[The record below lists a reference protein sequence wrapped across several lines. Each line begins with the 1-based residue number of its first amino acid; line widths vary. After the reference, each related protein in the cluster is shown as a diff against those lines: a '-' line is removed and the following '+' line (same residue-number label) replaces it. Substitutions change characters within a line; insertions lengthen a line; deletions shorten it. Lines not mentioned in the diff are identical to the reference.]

1 MPGGG
6 TRTFLEPDHYEASL
20 GQAQIQAVIL
30 PRDKFR
36 ARLTWAELHHSQVL
50 RCEEDAPGV
59 AYLQLAPGLAFI
71 TFTADSGPL
80 PVWRGTEMQAGDI
93 VFHGR
98 GERLH
103 QFTPGPFVWN
113 VIAMDP
119 AQLEYYG
126 RALSGT
132 RFSLPS
138 EGRTLRPPQHIAAG
152 LRRLHARIC
161 RLAETKPKIVSH
173 FEIARAME
181 QGLIQMLVTCLT
193 TASARAH
200 GHAKRRHASIM
211 VRFEEV
217 LAEHLSRPLQRHELC
232 ALVAVSD
239 HTLRA
244 AGCATPIR
252 TTQTSQKLS
261 IASVSLSW
269 SASAR
274 LTKRHLARPHR
285 PISNTFPECNPRL
298 CEFSQFLHSWRRK
311 RRFSL
316 GPVARKERDKR

>member
-6 TRTFLEPDHYEASL
+6 TCSFLEPDHYEAGL
-20 GQAQIQAVIL
+20 GQVQIQAVIL

-50 RCEEDAPGV
+50 RFEEDAPRV
-59 AYLQLAPGLAFI
+59 AYLQLALGLAFI

-93 VFHGR
+93 VSYGR

-119 AQLEYYG
+119 AQLEHYG
-126 RALSGT
+126 RALSGAP
-132 RFSLPS
+132 FSLPS

-193 TASARAH
+193 TASARTD
-200 GHAKRRHASIM
+200 GYAKRRHAMIM

-217 LAEHLSRPLQRHELC
+217 LAEHLSRPLQMPELC
-232 ALVAVSD
+232 ALVVVSD
-239 HTLRA
+239 RTLRLCCTQFLGMSPTQYVLLLRLEA
-244 AGCATPIR
+244 VRRALRDANPHNANVAEIAHRFGFAELARFSETYQATF
-252 TTQTSQKLS
+252 
-261 IASVSLSW
+261 
-269 SASAR
+269 
-274 LTKRHLARPHR
+274 LARPH
-285 PISNTFPECNPRL
+285 
-298 CEFSQFLHSWRRK
+298 
-311 RRFSL
+311 
-316 GPVARKERDKR
+316 

>member
-1 MPGGG
+1 MPSGG
-6 TRTFLEPDHYEASL
+6 TRTFREPDHYEASL

-30 PRDKFR
+30 PRDEFR

-50 RCEEDAPGV
+50 RCEEDAPRV
-59 AYLQLAPGLAFI
+59 AYLQLAPELAFI

-93 VFHGR
+93 VSYGR

-113 VIAMDP
+113 VIAMGS
-119 AQLEYYG
+119 AQLEHYG
-126 RALSGT
+126 RALSGAP
-132 RFSLPS
+132 FSLPS
-138 EGRTLRPPQHIAAG
+138 EGRTLRPSQRIAAG

-181 QGLIQMLVTCLT
+181 HGLIQMLVTCLT
-193 TASARAH
+193 TANARAH
-200 GHAKRRHASIM
+200 GHAKRNHASIM

-217 LAEHLSRPLQRHELC
+217 LAEHLGRPLGMSELC

-239 HTLRA
+239 QTLRLCCAEFLGMSPTHYVLLRRLEA
-244 AGCATPIR
+244 ARRALRDANPHFANVAE
-252 TTQTSQKLS
+252 
-261 IASVSLSW
+261 IADRFGFAEL
-269 SASAR
+269 
-274 LTKRHLARPHR
+274 
-285 PISNTFPECNPRL
+285 E
-298 CEFSQFLHSWRRK
+298 
-311 RRFSL
+311 RFSETYQATFGEAPL
-316 GPVARKERDKR
+316 TTLQRIPGMRPPAL

>member
-6 TRTFLEPDHYEASL
+6 TRAFLEPDRYEQSL
-20 GQAQIQAVIL
+20 GEAQIQAVIL
-30 PRDKFR
+30 PRNKFT
-36 ARLTWAELHHSQVL
+36 ARLTWAELHHLQVL
-50 RCEEDAPGV
+50 RCDEDAPRV
-59 AYLQLAPGLAFI
+59 AYLQFAPRLAFI
-71 TFTADSGPL
+71 TFSAASGPS

-98 GERLH
+98 GEQLH
-103 QFTPGPFVWN
+103 QFTPGPFVWS

-132 RFSLPS
+132 PVSLPS
-138 EGRTLRPPQHIAAG
+138 ERRTVQSSQRIAVG

-173 FEIARAME
+173 YEVARAME

-193 TASARAH
+193 TVSARADD
-200 GHAKRRHASIM
+200 HAKRRQAKIM

-217 LAEHLSRPLQRHELC
+217 LAEHLSRPLRMPELC

-239 HTLRA
+239 RTLRLCCAEFLGMVPTQYVLLRRLREVRRALRDANLSMVSVAEVAHRFGFAELGRFAESYRA
-244 AGCATPIR
+244 AFGETPAATLQRIPGR
-252 TTQTSQKLS
+252 PP
-261 IASVSLSW
+261 AS
-269 SASAR
+269 
-274 LTKRHLARPHR
+274 
-285 PISNTFPECNPRL
+285 
-298 CEFSQFLHSWRRK
+298 
-311 RRFSL
+311 
-316 GPVARKERDKR
+316 

>member
-20 GQAQIQAVIL
+20 GQVQIQAIIL

-36 ARLTWAELHHSQVL
+36 ARLTWAELHYLQVC
-50 RCEEDAPGV
+50 RCQEDAPRI
-59 AYLQLAPGLAFI
+59 AYLQFAPGLAFV
-71 TFTADSGPL
+71 TFSADSGPL
-80 PVWRGTEMQAGDI
+80 PVWRGTEMQADDI

-103 QFTPGPFVWN
+103 QSTPGPSVWN

-119 AQLEYYG
+119 AQLEHYG

-132 RFSLPS
+132 PFSLPA
-138 EGRTLRPPQHIAAG
+138 EGRTLQPSRRIAAS

-173 FEIARAME
+173 FEVARAME

-193 TASARAH
+193 TARARAGDH
-200 GHAKRRHASIM
+200 IKRRHARIM

-217 LAEHLSRPLQRHELC
+217 LAEHLSRPLRMPELC

-239 HTLRA
+239 RTLRSC
-244 AGCATPIR
+244 CAEFLGMSPTQYVLLRRLKEVRRALRDANPKMVSVAEVAHR
-252 TTQTSQKLS
+252 FGFVELGQLAESYRATYGEAPLTTLQR
-261 IASVSLSW
+261 IPGM
-269 SASAR
+269 
-274 LTKRHLARPHR
+274 RP
-285 PISNTFPECNPRL
+285 PAP
-298 CEFSQFLHSWRRK
+298 
-311 RRFSL
+311 
-316 GPVARKERDKR
+316 

>member
-20 GQAQIQAVIL
+20 GGAQIQAVIL
-30 PRDKFR
+30 PRDEFR

-50 RCEEDAPGV
+50 RCEEDAPRV

-71 TFTADSGPL
+71 TFSADSRSL

-132 RFSLPS
+132 PFSLPS
-138 EGRTLRPPQHIAAG
+138 EGRTLRPPQRIAAG

-173 FEIARAME
+173 FEVARAME

-193 TASARAH
+193 MASAAAH
-200 GHAKRRHASIM
+200 GHAQRRHAGIM

-217 LAEHLSRPLQRHELC
+217 LAEHLSRPLEMPELC
-232 ALVAVSD
+232 VLVAVND
-239 HTLRA
+239 QTLRLCCTQFLGMSPTQYVLLRRLEA
-244 AGCATPIR
+244 ARRALR
-252 TTQTSQKLS
+252 D
-261 IASVSLSW
+261 A
-269 SASAR
+269 
-274 LTKRHLARPHR
+274 
-285 PISNTFPECNPRL
+285 NPRIANVAEIAQRFGFAEL
-298 CEFSQFLHSWRRK
+298 G
-311 RRFSL
+311 RFSETYQATFGETPSVTL
-316 GPVARKERDKR
+316 QRIPGMRPPAL

>member
-6 TRTFLEPDHYEASL
+6 TRTFLDPDHYEASL

-50 RCEEDAPGV
+50 RCEEDAPRI
-59 AYLQLAPGLAFI
+59 AYVQLAPSVAFM
-71 TFTADSGPL
+71 TFLADSGPL

-98 GERLH
+98 GDGLH

-132 RFSLPS
+132 PFCLPS
-138 EGRTLRPPQHIAAG
+138 EGRTLQPSQRVVAG

-161 RLAETKPKIVSH
+161 CLAETKPKIVSH

-181 QGLIQMLVTCLT
+181 QGLIQILVTCLT

-217 LAEHLSRPLQRHELC
+217 LAEHPTQYVL
-232 ALVAVSD
+232 
-239 HTLRA
+239 LR
-244 AGCATPIR
+244 
-252 TTQTSQKLS
+252 
-261 IASVSLSW
+261 
-269 SASAR
+269 R
-274 LTKRHLARPHR
+274 LEA
-285 PISNTFPECNPRL
+285 
-298 CEFSQFLHSWRRK
+298 
-311 RRFSL
+311 
-316 GPVARKERDKR
+316 